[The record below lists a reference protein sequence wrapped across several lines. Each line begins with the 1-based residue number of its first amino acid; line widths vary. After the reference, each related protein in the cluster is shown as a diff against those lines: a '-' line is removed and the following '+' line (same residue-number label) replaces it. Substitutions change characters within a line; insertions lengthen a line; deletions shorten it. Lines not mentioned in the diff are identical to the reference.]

1 MHRWLTLAVV
11 AGLAVCWPLVAAA
24 VDHGAFDKIL
34 RDHVKRG
41 RVDYAAIKARAKK
54 DLDRYV
60 HALGQA
66 KLDGL
71 SRGEKLAFYLN
82 AYNAN
87 VIKAVVERYPVASVA
102 KVKGFFDRKKIR
114 VAGSTLT
121 LNALEHQVIRKRFA
135 EPRIHFA
142 LVCAARSCPPLPSRA
157 FSAKRLEQDLERLT
171 HLFGRR
177 HRRDREKPRCG
188 PVALLDD
195 FAGFLAHHGAD
206 EPDLAAARL
215 EAVGKLGLPGGGAV
229 RHPGEKHFVGGGEL
243 QLAGGRRV
251 QLGPQP
257 VYDDLVGSRLG
268 DGAPNEGGAPSFDIG
283 HPVQGSRRDPLGN
296 RGEHRSDSEDD
307 RSCQIAQS
315 GDTKSNGHLL
325 PPPRGDPSRLQC

>member
-1 MHRWLTLAVV
+1 MHKWLTLAVV

-24 VDHGAFDKIL
+24 VDHGAFDRIL

-60 HALGQA
+60 HALSQA

-71 SRGEKLAFYLN
+71 SRGEKLALYLN

-87 VIKAVVERYPVASVA
+87 VIKAVVERYPLASVA

-171 HLFGRR
+171 RSFLNSREGARITRGRVTVSKLFEWYGEDFTRAAGSVGAFVAKYRDQGAERFRR
-177 HRRDREKPRCG
+177 G
-188 PVALLDD
+188 PVGFHPYDWAL
-195 FAGFLAHHGAD
+195 
-206 EPDLAAARL
+206 
-215 EAVGKLGLPGGGAV
+215 
-229 RHPGEKHFVGGGEL
+229 
-243 QLAGGRRV
+243 
-251 QLGPQP
+251 
-257 VYDDLVGSRLG
+257 
-268 DGAPNEGGAPSFDIG
+268 N
-283 HPVQGSRRDPLGN
+283 
-296 RGEHRSDSEDD
+296 D
-307 RSCQIAQS
+307 R
-315 GDTKSNGHLL
+315 
-325 PPPRGDPSRLQC
+325 